1 MGMQAR
7 TLHRE
12 ETINLGHT
20 MTLDGWGE
28 ISTHMEVVTGITR
41 SERTIRRWAG
51 LGHDPLPV
59 RRTPGGRDVIADS
72 LELEAWWD
80 RSRERMSLLTG

>member
-1 MGMQAR
+1 MATQAR
-7 TLHRE
+7 ALHHD

-28 ISTHMEVVTGITR
+28 ISTHMEVLTGITR

-51 LGHDPLPV
+51 LRLDPMPV
-59 RRTPGGRDVIADS
+59 KRTPGGRDVIADS
-72 LELEAWWD
+72 LELEAWWG
-80 RSRERMSLLTG
+80 RCSTRLALLAI